1 MGLKQQ
7 GDEDPKGF
15 GAFFSFLRGACVSV
29 VTGWLFPAVVL
40 AVCLFGSAEALRA
53 SGAVSGWIREVELT
67 FRDAQTQWMVFGC
80 LAVYLVT
87 FLLIER
93 QQGHV
98 FQNPLS
104 QERTMDGTTGRDLP
118 TRCAGERRPTQQHG
132 ERTAQLY
139 VPTRLERSER
149 WGYPRG
155 FLTVEAVLRAVR
167 NRETWL
173 VAGLGIAA
181 MAYAVGYDAASKS
194 IEALMLFGGVVLGK
208 GALVWARWSRGS
220 REDGGWSKEDGRR
233 NTVVR
238 LLTVLL
244 TPACLWQVEEM
255 QRFQYRGGARWN
267 GPWEN
272 PNLFGMLMGV
282 GVVLALGQLLWCW
295 RKNPR
300 GTSNPEHRTSKIEQQ
315 RGGDIEQGVTN
326 IEHRTSNVERRT
338 AGGMEHPGST
348 PRARWCGVWRFW
360 FAVWPWARAALR
372 LGAAGV
378 MGWGLLN
385 SYSRGA
391 WVATLCGLGYLA
403 WVRMAFGSLAAPWR
417 RPALAL
423 GQSSQASNRS
433 EVVGWL
439 RRNWGPLAVILVS
452 VVVLS
457 FWNFRD
463 TEWRPARR
471 AFSVGNVNDF
481 SWRNRVAAWEGALQI
496 MAEHPWRGV
505 GWTQPQRVFDHYYLP
520 FKMEESAAIQLNDP
534 LMLGMTLGL
543 PALGCFAAYVLMA
556 LFRRAPFFVS
566 ASRGENANPFRSSIL
581 HPLSSF
587 PAAWLRAT
595 CRAGAVVLLVAFCF
609 DGGLFKLPTGMTF
622 WILLELGREE

>member
-1 MGLKQQ
+1 MNWLRKDAKGVGLKQQ
-7 GDEDPKGF
+7 GNEDPKGF

-93 QQGHV
+93 QQARAFPH
-98 FQNPLS
+98 PLPR
-104 QERTMDGTTGRDLP
+104 ERTVEATIG
-118 TRCAGERRPTQQHG
+118 CAVRAGSAVGGRPTERHG

-155 FLTVEAVLRAVR
+155 FLTVKAVLRAVR

-194 IEALMLFGGVVLGK
+194 TEALMLFGGVVLGK

-220 REDGGWSKEDGRR
+220 REDGGWRKEDGRR

-244 TPACLWQVEEM
+244 TLACLWQVEEM

-300 GTSNPEHRTSKIEQQ
+300 RTSNPEHRTSKVEQQ
-315 RGGDIEQGVTN
+315 RGGDIEQGESN
-326 IEHRTSNVERRT
+326 IERRASNDEHRTTRE
-338 AGGMEHPGST
+338 GEKPGST
-348 PRARWCGVWRFW
+348 AMRRQSGGWRFC
-360 FAVWPWARAALR
+360 FAVWPWARAALL
-372 LGAAGV
+372 LG
-378 MGWGLLN
+378 W
-385 SYSRGA
+385 
-391 WVATLCGLGYLA
+391 
-403 WVRMAFGSLAAPWR
+403 P
-417 RPALAL
+417 
-423 GQSSQASNRS
+423 
-433 EVVGWL
+433 E
-439 RRNWGPLAVILVS
+439 
-452 VVVLS
+452 
-457 FWNFRD
+457 
-463 TEWRPARR
+463 
-471 AFSVGNVNDF
+471 
-481 SWRNRVAAWEGALQI
+481 
-496 MAEHPWRGV
+496 
-505 GWTQPQRVFDHYYLP
+505 
-520 FKMEESAAIQLNDP
+520 
-534 LMLGMTLGL
+534 
-543 PALGCFAAYVLMA
+543 
-556 LFRRAPFFVS
+556 
-566 ASRGENANPFRSSIL
+566 
-581 HPLSSF
+581 
-587 PAAWLRAT
+587 
-595 CRAGAVVLLVAFCF
+595 
-609 DGGLFKLPTGMTF
+609 
-622 WILLELGREE
+622 